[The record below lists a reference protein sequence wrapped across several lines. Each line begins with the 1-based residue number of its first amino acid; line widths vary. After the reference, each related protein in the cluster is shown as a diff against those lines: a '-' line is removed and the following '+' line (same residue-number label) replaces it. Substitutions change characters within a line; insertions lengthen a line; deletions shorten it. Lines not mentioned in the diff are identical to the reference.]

1 MVKIFARFDRYL
13 SPQPDS
19 LPMSFILQPW
29 QFLLIVLAG
38 WINRDQQATVEY
50 LRAENRVL
58 KELLGKKRVL
68 LNDDQRRRLAVPG
81 KVLGLRRLRD
91 LAGIVT
97 PETILRWHRQLI
109 AAKWDHSAKR
119 KQSVGRPA
127 VTQEIADLVLRFAR
141 ENLTWGYDRIQG
153 AFANLGHTVS
163 DQSVGNILK
172 EHGIEPA
179 PERKQGT
186 SWETFLKAHWESLG
200 AIDFTTVEVWTM
212 KGLVTMYIL
221 VVMELKTRR
230 IEIAGVTANPDG
242 KWIRQVCRNLTEV
255 DHDFLRNRTHLL
267 VDRDTKLQPLREYLA
282 ECSRVKPVL
291 LPPRSP
297 NLNSYIERLMRS
309 LKSETVSRMIFYG
322 EGSLCAA
329 LKSKVLYYHS
339 ERNHQGLENKLID
352 PVPEVG
358 SVAGKI
364 ECRERLGG
372 LLRYYHLAA

>member
-1 MVKIFARFDRYL
+1 
-13 SPQPDS
+13 
-19 LPMSFILQPW
+19 MSFVLQPW

-38 WINRDQQATVEY
+38 WINRSQQDAIEY

-58 KELLGKKRVL
+58 KELLRKKRIL

-81 KVLGLRRLRD
+81 KVLGLQRLRD

-109 AAKWDHSAKR
+109 AAKWDFANRR

-127 VTQEIADLVLRFAR
+127 VAQEIVDLVLRFAR
-141 ENLTWGYDRIQG
+141 ENPTWGYDRIQG
-153 AFANLGHTVS
+153 ALANLGHTVS

-172 EHGIEPA
+172 QHGIEPA

-186 SWETFLKAHWESLG
+186 SWETFLNAHWETIG

-212 KGLVTMYIL
+212 KGLVTMYVL
-221 VVMELKTRR
+221 VVMKLKTRR
-230 IEIAGVTANPDG
+230 IEIAGVTANPAG
-242 KWIRQVCRNLTEV
+242 KWIRQVCRNLTSA
-255 DHDFLRNRTHLL
+255 DDGFLRNTTHLL
-267 VDRDTKLQPLREYLA
+267 VDRDTKFKPLREYLS
-282 ECSRVKPVL
+282 ECSHVKSVL

-297 NLNSYIERLMRS
+297 DLNSYLERFMRS
-309 LKSETVSRMIFYG
+309 LKFEALNRMIFFG
-322 EGSLCAA
+322 EGSLRSA
-329 LKSKVLYYHS
+329 LKSYVLHYHS
-339 ERNHQGLENKLID
+339 ERNHQGLENRLID
-352 PVPEVG
+352 PGPEVG

-372 LLRYYHLAA
+372 LLRYYHRAA